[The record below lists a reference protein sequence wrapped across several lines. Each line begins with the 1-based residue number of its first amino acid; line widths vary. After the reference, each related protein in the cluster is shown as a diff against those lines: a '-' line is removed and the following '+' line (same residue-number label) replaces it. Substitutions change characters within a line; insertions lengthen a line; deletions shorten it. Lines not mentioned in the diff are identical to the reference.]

1 MCFFFKK
8 KTVYDMRISYWSSDV
23 CSSDLDDDAGAGT
36 GNRHIERPH
45 GATAQRI
52 DQNRKTLTNEC
63 QRGMVVRATG
73 EQHQQNAS
81 DIESRDPEGWQHEK
95 QAISNGMG
103 CHQSS
108 TGTPYPRPLS
118 GENSFG
124 NDIERDSSP
133 TGPHTDPP

>member
-1 MCFFFKK
+1 
-8 KTVYDMRISYWSSDV
+8 MRISDWSSDV
-23 CSSDLDDDAGAGT
+23 CSSDLAL
-36 GNRHIERPH
+36 
-45 GATAQRI
+45 
-52 DQNRKTLTNEC
+52 TLTNEC

-108 TGTPYPRPLS
+108 TGPQCRRPLS
-118 GENSFG
+118 CENDFG
-124 NDIERDSSP
+124 NEVERDIDRD
-133 TGPHTDPP
+133 GPNCGLQGLEEIGSAS